1 MKIICARCN
10 GAGYISHY
18 TNSGIWSE
26 RCKSCDGKGTLRDF
40 VVDDI
45 AIAIN
50 EEMVYITKK
59 EYNELLEYKYMY
71 EKLCG

>member
-1 MKIICARCN
+1 MKIVCAKCN
-10 GAGYISHY
+10 GAGFINHY
-18 TNSGIWSE
+18 TDSGTWSE
-26 RCKSCDGKGTLRDF
+26 RCETCNGKGILGDIIA
-40 VVDDI
+40 DDI

-71 EKLCG
+71 EKLCE

>member
-1 MKIICARCN
+1 MKIACAKCN
-10 GAGYISHY
+10 GAGYICHY
-18 TNSGIWSE
+18 EDSGTWSE
-26 RCKSCDGKGTLRDF
+26 LCKACKGKGILGDI

-59 EYNELLEYKYMY
+59 EYNELLGYKHRY
-71 EKLCG
+71 EDLCK